1 MVPSEPPSVPRS
13 RRAALNRALLG
24 WFARHGRSLAFRATQ
39 DPYAVLVAEVM
50 LQQTQASRVEPA
62 WRSFMARFPTVGDL
76 AAASPAEVIR
86 SWAGLG
92 YNQRAVRLRGA
103 AQVVVERHGG
113 RLPRDPALLARL
125 PGVGPYTARAVA
137 ATAFDRPVAAVDTN
151 VRRVVG
157 RVFGLEPLAGRGAAG
172 RGAGAGGAAR
182 QVQGLADAWISR
194 RRAAAW
200 THALMD
206 VGATLCRLRDP
217 LCSECPLQRLCLHA
231 TASAATEIA
240 GKAPPR
246 GARGPTRPV
255 VPFPATRRWLRGRLV
270 ARLREQSDGR
280 WVELSG
286 PLGGHSAEA
295 VGDALGRLVREGL
308 VERDGR
314 GRVRLPAGP
323 T

>member
-1 MVPSEPPSVPRS
+1 M
-13 RRAALNRALLG
+13 
-24 WFARHGRSLAFRATQ
+24 
-39 DPYAVLVAEVM
+39 LVAEVM

-92 YNQRAVRLRGA
+92 YNQRAVRLQA
-103 AQVVVERHGG
+103 AARVVVERHGG
-113 RLPRDPALLARL
+113 RIPRDPAPLASL

-157 RVFGLEPLAGRGAAG
+157 RVFGLERLAGR
-172 RGAGAGGAAR
+172 AGGGWAVR

-194 RRAAAW
+194 RRTAAW

-206 VGATLCRLRDP
+206 VGATLCRPRDP
-217 LCSECPLQRLCLHA
+217 LCFECPLQRLCLHA
-231 TASAATEIA
+231 APAAAAGIA
-240 GKAPPR
+240 GEAPPR
-246 GARGPTRPV
+246 GAHRPERPA

-270 ARLREQSDGR
+270 ARLREQADGR

-286 PLGGHSAEA
+286 PFGGHSAEA
-295 VGDALGRLVREGL
+295 VGDALGRLVRDGL
-308 VERDGR
+308 VERDDR
-314 GRVRLPAGP
+314 GRVRLPVGP